1 MDSNRR
7 QSSKRKETPRRTGPK
22 QVIIPEEPTDEERAA
37 LLSRAMYTAIW
48 HIERTRKTS
57 GQIREVLR
65 RKAFTD
71 EYIDHTIARLIEINL
86 LDDRAYAHDYVN
98 SRKKSRGDRS
108 LRNELRT
115 KGMPVE
121 LIEEALEEELSE
133 DDQEDAA
140 LMLARKKAA
149 SIPRDLDNQ
158 KKTQRIVGTLIRRG
172 FSPSVA
178 FGLAKQVIQELVEE
192 SE

>member
-1 MDSNRR
+1 
-7 QSSKRKETPRRTGPK
+7 
-22 QVIIPEEPTDEERAA
+22 
-37 LLSRAMYTAIW
+37 MYTAIW

-57 GQIREVLR
+57 GQIRKVLE

-71 EYIDHTIARLIEINL
+71 EYIDPTIARLIEINL
-86 LDDRAYAHDYVN
+86 LDDQAYAHDYVN
-98 SRKKSRGDRS
+98 SRKRSRGDRS

-115 KGMPVE
+115 KGIPVE

-140 LMLARKKAA
+140 LALARKKAA

-178 FGLAKQVIQELVEE
+178 FALAKQVIQELVEE
-192 SE
+192 GE